1 MSLSASLRA
10 AVQLKIRAKVLAGF
24 FLVLALLIAVAA
36 VGLLGVRQLSGTF
49 EAYAGQAAETV
60 DLYDIQNDMTVLQR
74 NAAQFIVSGE
84 AAVGKAARSQLAHLI
99 EQMGETGAASA
110 DAARGQRVLKLRD
123 DVKSYSANFD
133 KAIDMRT
140 EREALLT
147 EKIGPLGEKAQKG
160 MDDFIK
166 QAMAA
171 GAQEEV
177 AYAAVTQGMLMSIR
191 LSVLTFL
198 NKPDSEL
205 ADRISTQ
212 FEKFAE
218 DADAAMRRI
227 ENPRRLGLLNAVL
240 RDMEGYRNAFSDAVV
255 KTMDLES
262 MLNSTMAG
270 GAAKISAELK
280 QITDAQ
286 GSAMDAM
293 EDHSRG
299 AAHQTLLLTAILS
312 GGALLFGLIIAFVL
326 GRGIAKPVVSMTA
339 AMTKLAAGDLESE
352 IPARGRHDEIGEM
365 AAAVQVFKD
374 NMRETER
381 MRAEQEALEAKSEA
395 DKRAA
400 MDRLADE
407 FEASIRGVVNGVSSA
422 ASELQATAQSM
433 SATAEETNAQAS
445 AVAATSEQASAN
457 VQTVATASEELSSSI
472 SEIGRQVTE
481 SVNIA
486 SQAVSEAERTNQQ
499 IKGLAE
505 AAQKIGDVV
514 QLISD
519 IAGQTNLLALN
530 ATIEAARA
538 GDAGKGFAVVA
549 SEVKNLA
556 SQTAKATEEI
566 SSKIA
571 EMQSATESSVTAIG
585 AIGGT
590 IVRINEIATTIASA
604 VEQQGAAT
612 AEIANN
618 AQQVSQGTRE
628 VSSNIVNVTQAA
640 SETGAAAE
648 QMLSSASELAK
659 QGETLREKVDVFVAR
674 VRAA

>member
-36 VGLLGVRQLSGTF
+36 VGLLGVRQLNGTF
-49 EAYAGQAAETV
+49 ETYAGQAAETV
-60 DLYDIQNDMTVLQR
+60 DLYDIQNDMTVLQH
-74 NAAQFIVSGE
+74 NAAQFIVGGD
-84 AAVGKAARSQLAHLI
+84 AAIGKTARGQLAHLI
-99 EQMGETGAASA
+99 QQMSETGTASA

-123 DVKSYSANFD
+123 DVKGYSANFD

-205 ADRISTQ
+205 ADRINTQ

-262 MLNSTMAG
+262 MLNGTMAG
-270 GAAKISAELK
+270 GAAKISADLK

-299 AAHQTLLLTAILS
+299 AAQQTLLLTAILS

-326 GRGIAKPVVSMTA
+326 GRGIAKPVVSMTT
-339 AMTKLAAGDLESE
+339 AMTKLAAGDLTSE

-407 FEASIRGVVNGVSSA
+407 FEASIRSVVNGVSSA

-433 SATAEETNAQAS
+433 SATAEETNAQAT